1 MEEKRKNFISIEMK
15 KKKKM
20 HSGFKSRLETQI
32 LRKASRKK
40 TIIVC

>member
-1 MEEKRKNFISIEMK
+1 MEEKRKNFISIEM